1 VEHPRPAR
9 GDPDPGETLGRAA
22 SEEFAVRAAQVGLS
36 QAERL
41 WEALPSYALRN
52 KSRIESANAS
62 DAWGSSDGEGDII
75 GRMFDA
81 GDLALMPEAV
91 KELAERIG
99 LGDPETALEG
109 LAKAGRLRLDSSGKR
124 PRPVRSPGSRF
135 VPTTSSACYQ
145 RSPRLVHPTMYQG
158 PRRSRR
164 RTKRRDGT
172 PGRGPSG
179 GSIWAG
185 QLASPSGTRR
195 LSPTSPQS
203 EALVAGSG
211 AHRVYP

>member
-1 VEHPRPAR
+1 VRATFAACAVGWNILGLLVETQTQ
-9 GDPDPGETLGRAA
+9 GETLGRTAF
-22 SEEFAVRAAQVGLS
+22 EEFAVRAAQVGLS

-75 GRMFDA
+75 ERMFDG

-124 PRPVRSPGSRF
+124 SRPVRIAGKQVLAYYF
-135 VPTTSSACYQ
+135 VGVLPEEPEA
-145 RSPRLVHPTMYQG
+145 
-158 PRRSRR
+158 
-164 RTKRRDGT
+164 GT
-172 PGRGPSG
+172 PDDVP
-179 GSIWAG
+179 
-185 QLASPSGTRR
+185 
-195 LSPTSPQS
+195 
-203 EALVAGSG
+203 G
-211 AHRVYP
+211 AAPIAEKDQTA